1 VTILI
6 GLAAALAWRY
16 RDRARIVGA
25 ALGAAFA
32 VKFLLW
38 PLGIW
43 LLVMRR
49 YVAASWTAAWGLGL
63 LIGSWAVVGFD
74 GLREYAE
81 IARTVNRTF
90 GDHGYTP
97 LAVFVQAGLPADLAV
112 LGALVAASALVWG
125 VAVAG
130 RRGMDRR
137 AFTLALAASL
147 TVTPI
152 VWLEHYAWLV
162 VVVAVA
168 QPRLGPIWF
177 VPLALWLTAGTHSP
191 TETERAATLAVAALT
206 VFLSVRVEEPV
217 SERRRE
223 RSSRAIEIGAT

>member
-1 VTILI
+1 MTILI

-25 ALGAAFA
+25 AVGAAFA

-43 LLVMRR
+43 LLVTRR
-49 YVAASWTAAWGLGL
+49 YAAAAWTAAWGLGL
-63 LIGSWAVVGFD
+63 LFGSWAAVGFD
-74 GLREYAE
+74 GFREYAG
-81 IARTVNRTF
+81 IAGRVNRTF
-90 GDHGYTP
+90 GDHGYTL
-97 LAVFVQAGLPADLAV
+97 LASFVQAGVPADLAFF
-112 LGALVAASALVWG
+112 GALVVASMLVWG
-125 VAVAG
+125 VAVTG

-147 TVTPI
+147 AVTPI
-152 VWLEHYAWLV
+152 VWLEHYAWLI
-162 VVVAVA
+162 VVVALA

-191 TETERAATLAVAALT
+191 TEIERVATLAVAALT
-206 VFLSVRVEEPV
+206 VYLSVRVEEPLF
-217 SERRRE
+217 ERRSE